1 MNYKHLSQNERY
13 QIYALLRAGHTQTK
27 IASILGRHK
36 STISRELKL
45 GTGLCNYRPKQACA
59 LAAKRAKSSRN
70 ASQIAPWVLNMARY
84 MLNLQWSPVQI
95 AGKLP
100 ISHETLY
107 LRIYADQAHKGQL
120 YKNLRCQ
127 KKRRKRYGKGHERR
141 GQIVGRRSIEQRPAH
156 IESRSQIGHWEADTV
171 IGVNHKQA
179 IVTLVE
185 RKSGYAVIAKVQN
198 KTAKLVSKAV
208 VKLLE
213 PFKAKV
219 KTLTYDNGK
228 EFAKHAWIDKKL
240 SSTGYFARPYC
251 SWQRGSNENFN
262 GLLRQYVPKK
272 RLMSTVT
279 DEEIT
284 MIQNRLNHRPRKRL
298 GFKTPHEVFYQ
309 SLNRVALR
317 A

>member
-251 SWQRGSNENFN
+251 SWQRG
-262 GLLRQYVPKK
+262 R
-272 RLMSTVT
+272 
-279 DEEIT
+279 
-284 MIQNRLNHRPRKRL
+284 
-298 GFKTPHEVFYQ
+298 
-309 SLNRVALR
+309 
-317 A
+317 

>member
-298 GFKTPHEVFYQ
+298 GFKTPHEVFHQ

>member
-298 GFKTPHEVFYQ
+298 GFKTPYEVFHQ
-309 SLNRVALR
+309 SLKRVALR

>member
-1 MNYKHLSQNERY
+1 MKYKHLSQHERY
-13 QIYALLRAGHTQTK
+13 QIYALLRAGQTQTK

-36 STISRELKL
+36 STVSRELKL

-59 LAAKRAKSSRN
+59 LAAKRAQNSRN
-70 ASQIAPWVLNMARY
+70 AIQIAPWVMVMAKH
-84 MLNLQWSPVQI
+84 MLNLQFSPEQI

-107 LRIYADQAHKGQL
+107 LRIYADQAQKGQL

-127 KKRRKRYGKGHERR
+127 KKRRKRYGQGHDRR
-141 GQIVGRRSIEQRPAH
+141 GQIIGRRCIDERPAY
-156 IESRSQIGHWEADTV
+156 IENRSQVGHWEADTV
-171 IGVNHKQA
+171 IGVNHQHA

-185 RKSGYAVIAKVQN
+185 RKSGYGLIAKVQN
-198 KTAKLVSKAV
+198 KTAKLVSKAI

-213 PFKAKV
+213 PYKAKV

-240 SSTGYFARPYC
+240 NSTGYFARPYC

-284 MIQNRLNHRPRKRL
+284 MIQNRLNYRPRKRL
-298 GFKTPHEVFYQ
+298 GFKSPHEVFHQ

>member
-13 QIYALLRAGHTQTK
+13 QIYALLRAGQTQTK

-70 ASQIAPWVLNMARY
+70 ASQIAPWVLNMATH

-127 KKRRKRYGKGHERR
+127 KKQRKRYGKGYERR
-141 GQIVGRRSIEQRPAH
+141 GQIIGRRSIEERPAY
-156 IESRSQIGHWEADTV
+156 IENRSQIGHWEADTV

-198 KTAKLVSKAV
+198 KTAKLVSKAI

-272 RLMSTVT
+272 RLMSTVS

-284 MIQNRLNHRPRKRL
+284 MIQNRLNYRPRKRL
-298 GFKTPHEVFYQ
+298 GFKSPHEVFHQ

-317 A
+317 D

>member
-1 MNYKHLSQNERY
+1 MNYKHLSQHERY

-27 IASILGRHK
+27 IANILQRHK

-45 GTGLCNYRPKQACA
+45 GTGSKSYRPKQACA
-59 LAAKRAKSSRN
+59 LAAKRGKNSRN
-70 ASQIAPWVLNMARY
+70 ARQIAPWVLSVAMH
-84 MLNLQWSPVQI
+84 MLKLEFSPEQI

-107 LRIYADQAHKGQL
+107 LRIYADQARQGQL
-120 YKNLRCQ
+120 YKHLRCQ

-141 GQIVGRRSIEQRPAH
+141 GQIMGRRSIEERPVH
-156 IESRSQIGHWEADTV
+156 IENRSQIGHWEADTV
-171 IGVNHKQA
+171 IGVNHKHA

-185 RKSGYAVIAKVQN
+185 RKSGYGLIAKVQN
-198 KTAKLVSKAV
+198 KTAKLVSKAI

-272 RLMSTVT
+272 RSMSTVT

-284 MIQNRLNHRPRKRL
+284 MIQNRLNYRPRKRL
-298 GFKTPHEVFYQ
+298 GFKTPHEVFHQ

-317 A
+317 D

>member
-70 ASQIAPWVLNMARY
+70 ASQIAPWVLNMASY

-141 GQIVGRRSIEQRPAH
+141 GQIVGRRSVEQRPAH

-298 GFKTPHEVFYQ
+298 GFKTPHEVFHQ

>member
-36 STISRELKL
+36 STVSRELKL
-45 GTGLCNYRPKQACA
+45 GTGCKNYRPKQACA
-59 LAAKRAKSSRN
+59 LAAMRAKSSRN
-70 ASQIAPWVLNMARY
+70 ASQIAPWVLSMAVH
-84 MLNLQWSPVQI
+84 MLEFQFSPEQI

-120 YKNLRCQ
+120 YKHLRCQ
-127 KKRRKRYGKGHERR
+127 KKRRKRYGKGYERR
-141 GQIVGRRSIEQRPAH
+141 GQIVGRRSIEERPAH
-156 IESRSQIGHWEADTV
+156 IENRSQIGHWEADTV
-171 IGVNHKQA
+171 IGVNHKHA

-185 RKSGYAVIAKVQN
+185 RKSGYGLIAKVQN
-198 KTAKLVSKAV
+198 KTAKLVSKAI

-219 KTLTYDNGK
+219 KTLTYDNGT
-228 EFAKHAWIDKKL
+228 EFAKHAWVDKKL

-272 RLMSTVT
+272 RSLSTVT

-284 MIQNRLNHRPRKRL
+284 MIQNRLNYRPRKRL
-298 GFKTPHEVFYQ
+298 GFKTPHEVFHQ

>member
-70 ASQIAPWVLNMARY
+70 ASQIAPWVLNMASY

-198 KTAKLVSKAV
+198 KTAKLVSKAI

-298 GFKTPHEVFYQ
+298 GFKTPYEVFHQ

>member
-13 QIYALLRAGHTQTK
+13 QIYALLRAGHTQTN

-70 ASQIAPWVLNMARY
+70 ASQIAPWVLNMASY

-298 GFKTPHEVFYQ
+298 GFKTPYEVFHQ

>member
-45 GTGLCNYRPKQACA
+45 GTGLCNYRPKQACT

-70 ASQIAPWVLNMARY
+70 ASQIAPWVLNIASY

-141 GQIVGRRSIEQRPAH
+141 VQIVGRRSIEQRPAH

-185 RKSGYAVIAKVQN
+185 RKSGYAVITKVQN
-198 KTAKLVSKAV
+198 KTAKLVSKAI

-298 GFKTPHEVFYQ
+298 GFKTPYEVFHQ

>member
-45 GTGLCNYRPKQACA
+45 GTGLCNYRPKQACQK
-59 LAAKRAKSSRN
+59 AAQRASNSRN
-70 ASQIAPWVLNMARY
+70 ATLIAPWVMNLARH
-84 MLNLQWSPVQI
+84 MLSLQWSPVQI

-100 ISHETLY
+100 ISHESLY
-107 LRIYADQAHKGQL
+107 LRIYADKAQGGQL
-120 YKNLRCQ
+120 YKSLRCQ
-127 KKRRKRYGKGHERR
+127 KRNRKRYGSGHDRR
-141 GQIVGRRSIEQRPAH
+141 GQIVGRRPIEQRPAH
-156 IESRSQIGHWEADTV
+156 VEHRKQIGHWEADTV
-171 IGVNHKQA
+171 IGMNHKQA

-198 KTAKLVSKAV
+198 KTAKLVGKAI
-208 VKLLE
+208 VKLLK

-240 SSTGYFARPYC
+240 GSTGYFAKPYC
-251 SWQRGSNENFN
+251 SWQRGSNENYN
-262 GLLRQYVPKK
+262 GLLRQYVPKM
-272 RLMSTVT
+272 RLMSSVT

-298 GFKTPHEVFYQ
+298 GFKTPHEVFHQ

>member
-13 QIYALLRAGHTQTK
+13 QIYALLRAGHTQTN

-298 GFKTPHEVFYQ
+298 GFKTPHEVFHQ

>member
-1 MNYKHLSQNERY
+1 MNYKHLSQHERY

-27 IASILGRHK
+27 IANILQRHK

-45 GTGLCNYRPKQACA
+45 GTGSKNYRPKQACA
-59 LAAKRAKSSRN
+59 LAAERGKNSRN
-70 ASQIAPWVLNMARY
+70 ARQIAPWVLSVAMH
-84 MLNLQWSPVQI
+84 MLKLEFSPEQI

-107 LRIYADQAHKGQL
+107 LRIYADQARQGQL
-120 YKNLRCQ
+120 YKHLRCQ

-141 GQIVGRRSIEQRPAH
+141 GQILGRRSIEERPAH
-156 IESRSQIGHWEADTV
+156 IENRSQIGHWEADTV
-171 IGVNHKQA
+171 IGVNHKHA

-185 RKSGYAVIAKVQN
+185 RKSGYGLIAKVQS
-198 KTAKLVSKAV
+198 KTAKLVSKAI

-272 RLMSTVT
+272 RSMSTVT

-284 MIQNRLNHRPRKRL
+284 MIQNRLNYRPRKRL

-317 A
+317 D

>member
-1 MNYKHLSQNERY
+1 MNYKHLSHHERY
-13 QIYALLRAGHTQTK
+13 QIYALLRAGQTQTK

-36 STISRELKL
+36 STVSRELKH
-45 GTGLCNYRPKQACA
+45 GTGGKNYRPKQACA
-59 LAAKRAKSSRN
+59 LAAKRAKNSRN
-70 ASQIAPWVLNMARY
+70 ASQIAPWVLTMAGH

-141 GQIVGRRSIEQRPAH
+141 GQIIGRRSIEERPAH
-156 IESRSQIGHWEADTV
+156 IENRNQIGHWEADTV
-171 IGVNHKQA
+171 IGVNHKHA

-185 RKSGYAVIAKVQN
+185 RKSGYGLIAKVQN
-198 KTAKLVSKAV
+198 KTAKLVSKAI

-228 EFAKHAWIDKKL
+228 EFARHAWIDKKL
-240 SSTGYFARPYC
+240 SSMGYFAKPYC

-262 GLLRQYVPKK
+262 GLLRQYVPNK
-272 RLMSTVT
+272 RSLSTVT
-279 DEEIT
+279 EEEIT
-284 MIQNRLNHRPRKRL
+284 MIQNRLNYRPRKRL
-298 GFKTPHEVFYQ
+298 GFKTPYEVFHQ

-317 A
+317 D

>member
-198 KTAKLVSKAV
+198 KTAKLVSKAI

-298 GFKTPHEVFYQ
+298 GFKTPYEVFHQ

>member
-13 QIYALLRAGHTQTK
+13 QIYALLRAGQTQTK

-45 GTGLCNYRPKQACA
+45 GSGLCSYRPKQACA

-70 ASQIAPWVLNMARY
+70 ATQIAPWVMDMASY
-84 MLNLQWSPVQI
+84 MLNLQWSPEQI

-107 LRIYADQAHKGQL
+107 LRIYADQAHKGEL

-127 KKRRKRYGKGHERR
+127 KKCRKRYGTGYERR
-141 GQIVGRRSIEQRPAH
+141 GQIIGRRSIEERPAH
-156 IESRSQIGHWEADTV
+156 IEDRSQIGHWEADTV
-171 IGVNHKQA
+171 IGVNHKHA

-198 KTAKLVSKAV
+198 KTAKLVSKSI

-213 PFKAKV
+213 PYKAKV

-228 EFAKHAWIDKKL
+228 EFAKHAWVDKKL

-284 MIQNRLNHRPRKRL
+284 MIQNRLNYRPRKRL
-298 GFKTPHEVFYQ
+298 GFKTPHEVFHQ

-317 A
+317 D

>member
-298 GFKTPHEVFYQ
+298 GFKTPHEVFHQ
-309 SLNRVALR
+309 SLNRVALL